1 MVKIQI
7 QSQMLGRRFVSST
20 LISLPSCG
28 LCIIITTRKEIHM
41 SRLSKV
47 LSLTIVIAFLLACNF
62 VTQPFR
68 DAQNLAETAQS
79 VTTLIPMETLQALP
93 SVLPSII
100 PEETLQALPSAI
112 PSVEALATNIANSLD
127 PQGTPVQEWRGI
139 PIMPQATAGEEF
151 SASNTYSFRVNAT
164 AAEVQ
169 EFYNNELT
177 ALGWTQPFEV
187 PLEADGGLLL
197 FEKDS
202 SGLTILMVPSEDSMV
217 VLLSLTQ

>member
-1 MVKIQI
+1 MIAN
-7 QSQMLGRRFVSST
+7 G
-20 LISLPSCG
+20 
-28 LCIIITTRKEIHM
+28 KEIDM

-79 VTTLIPMETLQALP
+79 VTTLIPLETLRALPSVIPQETLQA
-93 SVLPSII
+93 I
-100 PEETLQALPSAI
+100 PSAF
-112 PSVEALATNIANSLD
+112 PTVEALATSIGNSLD

-151 SASNTYSFRVNAT
+151 SETNTYSFRVNAT
-164 AAEVQ
+164 AADVQ
-169 EFYNNELT
+169 EFYDTELT

-197 FEKDS
+197 FEKDG
-202 SGLTILMVPSEDSMV
+202 SGLTILLVPSENSMV
-217 VLLSLTQ
+217 VLLSLT